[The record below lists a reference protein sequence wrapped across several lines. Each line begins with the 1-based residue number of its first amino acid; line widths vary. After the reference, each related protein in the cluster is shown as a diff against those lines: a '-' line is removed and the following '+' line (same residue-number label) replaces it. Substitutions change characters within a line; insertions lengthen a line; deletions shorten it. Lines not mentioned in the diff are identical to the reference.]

1 MVWSMTGYGRAQ
13 QMRHGR
19 EITVEMRSVNARYLE
34 YAARLP
40 RNCAFLEE
48 PVKKLVAAQV
58 HRGKVELSLTIQS
71 TTAADASVQ
80 INWALAKSYQQAL
93 ASLAEQLDLK
103 QDMTVTT
110 LTRFPDVLVPVA
122 APADPEELQ
131 ADVEVVVQQAI
142 EAILQMRASEGA
154 KLAADVREKL
164 AAVEML
170 VGQIEQGSAGRVKA
184 YTERLYA
191 RLQELLADRNI
202 EESRILT
209 EAALFADKTAVDEET
224 VRLRSHLAQ
233 YREILEMDE
242 PIGRKLDFLTQEL
255 NREANT
261 IGSKCQDASMT
272 KLVVTLKSEIEKI
285 REQIQN
291 IE

>member
-13 QMRHGR
+13 QMLHGR
-19 EITVEMRSVNARYLE
+19 EITVEMRSVNAGYLE

-142 EAILQMRASEGA
+142 EAFLQMRASEGA

-233 YREILEMDE
+233 YREILEMEE

>member
-1 MVWSMTGYGRAQ
+1 M
-13 QMRHGR
+13 
-19 EITVEMRSVNARYLE
+19 
-34 YAARLP
+34 
-40 RNCAFLEE
+40 
-48 PVKKLVAAQV
+48 
-58 HRGKVELSLTIQS
+58 
-71 TTAADASVQ
+71 Q

-131 ADVEVVVQQAI
+131 ADVVVVVQQAI
-142 EAILQMRASEGA
+142 EAFLQMRASEGA

-233 YREILEMDE
+233 YREILEMEE
-242 PIGRKLDFLTQEL
+242 PIGKLDFLTQEL

>member
-13 QMRHGR
+13 QMLHGR

-131 ADVEVVVQQAI
+131 ADVVVVVQQV
-142 EAILQMRASEGA
+142 RASEGA

-233 YREILEMDE
+233 YREILEMEE

-291 IE
+291 LE

>member
-13 QMRHGR
+13 QMLHGR
-19 EITVEMRSVNARYLE
+19 EITVEMRSVNPRYLE

-142 EAILQMRASEGA
+142 EAFLQMRASEGA

-233 YREILEMDE
+233 YREILEMEE

>member
-13 QMRHGR
+13 QMLHGR
-19 EITVEMRSVNARYLE
+19 EITVEMHSVNARYLE

-142 EAILQMRASEGA
+142 EAFLQMRASEGA

-233 YREILEMDE
+233 YREILEMEE

>member
-1 MVWSMTGYGRAQ
+1 
-13 QMRHGR
+13 
-19 EITVEMRSVNARYLE
+19 
-34 YAARLP
+34 
-40 RNCAFLEE
+40 
-48 PVKKLVAAQV
+48 
-58 HRGKVELSLTIQS
+58 
-71 TTAADASVQ
+71 
-80 INWALAKSYQQAL
+80 
-93 ASLAEQLDLK
+93 
-103 QDMTVTT
+103 
-110 LTRFPDVLVPVA
+110 

-131 ADVEVVVQQAI
+131 ADVVVVVQQAI
-142 EAILQMRASEGA
+142 EAFLQMRASEGA

-202 EESRILT
+202 EESRSLT

-233 YREILEMDE
+233 YREILEMEE
-242 PIGRKLDFLTQEL
+242 PSGRKLDFLTQEL

-261 IGSKCQDASMT
+261 SGSKCQDASMT
-272 KLVVTLKSEIEKI
+272 KLVVT
-285 REQIQN
+285 
-291 IE
+291 